1 MASPRTDLPVDTP
14 DPGARRRVN
23 LWRGA
28 GVATM
33 LLIALFW
40 FWIFSGAPRRQN
52 PDFLDDRAWVE
63 RAEDTCTAT
72 MEGIDARGE
81 GSEGSERTREQRADE
96 IDASSAD
103 LRAML
108 AALADPPPT
117 ATSDREVVEQW
128 VADWNTHLSDRD
140 RYADA
145 IRTDPGA
152 RFITTEKFGDQI
164 ETVIETF
171 ADVNEMP
178 ACGPAGDVG

>member
-1 MASPRTDLPVDTP
+1 MASPRTDRPVDTSE
-14 DPGARRRVN
+14 PGTRRRTN

-33 LLIALFW
+33 LLIVLFW
-40 FWIFSGAPRRQN
+40 FWIFSGAPSRQN
-52 PDFLDDRAWVE
+52 PDFLEDRAWVE
-63 RAEDTCTAT
+63 RAEATCAST
-72 MEGIDARGE
+72 MEGIDARGK
-81 GSEGSERTREQRADE
+81 GGERTREQRADE

-108 AALADPPPT
+108 ATLADPPPGP
-117 ATSDREVVEQW
+117 ASDREVVDQW
-128 VADWNTHLSDRD
+128 VVDWSTHLSDRD
-140 RYADA
+140 RYAEA
-145 IRTDPGA
+145 IRTDPDA
-152 RFITTEKFGDQI
+152 RFITTERFSDQI

>member
-1 MASPRTDLPVDTP
+1 MASPRTDLPTDAP
-14 DPGARRRVN
+14 DARQRRRTN

-33 LLIALFW
+33 LLIVLFW

-52 PDFLDDRAWVE
+52 PDFLEDRAWVE
-63 RAEDTCTAT
+63 QAEATCTAT
-72 MEGIDARGE
+72 MEGIDERGK
-81 GSEGSERTREQRADE
+81 GGERSREQRADD
-96 IDASSAD
+96 IDAASAE

-108 AALADPPPT
+108 ATLADPPPGP
-117 ATSDREVVEQW
+117 APDREVVDKW
-128 VADWNTHLSDRD
+128 FADWNTHLDDRD

-145 IRTDPGA
+145 IRTDPDA